1 VVLDESFKSLSTQS
15 LATRPEQC
23 RLLSSISSKTG
34 AFYFLLTAPN
44 RVLHLQTIGG
54 KAPDQMSFG
63 RRIFGGSINALDDG
77 VRIVVAMDGEVSSW
91 TVTYKE

>member
-1 VVLDESFKSLSTQS
+1 
-15 LATRPEQC
+15 
-23 RLLSSISSKTG
+23 
-34 AFYFLLTAPN
+34 
-44 RVLHLQTIGG
+44 LHLQTIGG